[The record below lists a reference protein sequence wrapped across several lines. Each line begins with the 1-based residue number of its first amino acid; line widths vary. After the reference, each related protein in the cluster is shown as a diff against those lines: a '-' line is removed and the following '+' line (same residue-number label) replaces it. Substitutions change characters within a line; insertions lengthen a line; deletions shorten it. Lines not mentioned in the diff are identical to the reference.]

1 VADVT
6 NLQCCVL
13 LLDSRHVPSM
23 LPYLFVLL
31 GREFFSS
38 EVEVLNWMTAFGY
51 LIVKLE
57 VSKKSRQYSD
67 WFMRW
72 VGRTIYLIQ
81 VITANIFRVN
91 LVQVAPLNEIIAFLR
106 NS

>member
-1 VADVT
+1 V
-6 NLQCCVL
+6 
-13 LLDSRHVPSM
+13 

-31 GREFFSS
+31 GRELFSP
-38 EVEVLNWMTAFGY
+38 EVELLNWMTAFGY
-51 LIVKLE
+51 LIVKPE

-67 WFMRW
+67 WFVRW

-81 VITANIFRVN
+81 VITANMFRVN